1 MTRYSRSRNAR
12 AHTRQRLLDLLKVE
26 GPCDVRTLASRLK
39 VSTMAVRQHLY
50 ALRIQKA
57 VDSRDEMRPMGR
69 PARIWS
75 LKRAADRYFPDSHA
89 ALSLDLL
96 RVARSALGDDLLR
109 DKLLAWARE
118 RARLLVRRLRSK
130 ASLRA
135 RLHALWA
142 VHARHG
148 YMPGIEAEKD
158 GAVHLVQNHCP
169 IRVAAADC
177 ESLCEAELELIRAAL
192 GPRCTVLR
200 TAHLLAGQSRCV
212 YRIEERRGR
221 VSRNGTR

>member
-1 MTRYSRSRNAR
+1 MTRYPRSRYAR

-57 VDSRDEMRPMGR
+57 VDCRDEMRPMGR

-96 RVARSALGDDLLR
+96 RVARSALGEALLR
-109 DKLLAWARE
+109 DKLIAWARE
-118 RARLLVRRLRSK
+118 RAHVLVKRLRAQS
-130 ASLRA
+130 SLRV

-142 VHARHG
+142 VHARQG
-148 YMPGIEAEKD
+148 YMPSIEAEKD
-158 GAVHLVQNHCP
+158 GVAHLVQNHCP
-169 IRVAAADC
+169 IHVAAADC
-177 ESLCEAELELIRAAL
+177 ASLCEAELELIRTAL
-192 GPRCTVLR
+192 GPRYTVSR
-200 TAHLLAGQSRCV
+200 TAHLLAGQRSCA
-212 YRIEERRGR
+212 YRIEERREQAQED
-221 VSRNGTR
+221 

>member
-1 MTRYSRSRNAR
+1 MTRYSRSRYAG

-39 VSTMAVRQHLY
+39 VSSMAVRQHLY

-57 VDSRDEMRPMGR
+57 VDSRNEMRPMGR

-75 LKRAADRYFPDSHA
+75 LKRAADKYFPDSHA

-96 RVARSALGDDLLR
+96 RVARSALGDDRLR

-118 RARLLVRRLRSK
+118 RARLLVKRLRSNP
-130 ASLRA
+130 SLRA

-142 VHARHG
+142 MHARQG
-148 YMPGIEAEKD
+148 YMPGIEAGKERT
-158 GAVHLVQNHCP
+158 VHLIQNHCP
-169 IRVAAADC
+169 IRVAATDC
-177 ESLCEAELELIRAAL
+177 DSLCEAELEFIRAAV
-192 GPRCTVLR
+192 GHRCTVTR
-200 TAHLLAGQSRCV
+200 TAHLLAGQRSCV
-212 YRIEERRGR
+212 YRIEERPGR
-221 VSRNGTR
+221 AQEH